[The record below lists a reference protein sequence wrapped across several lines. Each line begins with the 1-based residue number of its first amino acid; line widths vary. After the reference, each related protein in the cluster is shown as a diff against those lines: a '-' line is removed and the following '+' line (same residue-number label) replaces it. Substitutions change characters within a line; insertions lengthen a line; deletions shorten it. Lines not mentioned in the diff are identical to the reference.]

1 MARKA
6 LVPKTRAV
14 YVPPGLTVI
23 EQEAILQ
30 DYKKKQVY
38 VLPKARH
45 TTQTIYKTLP
55 GKTRSQTAAIA
66 IAAPTKRLYYYKTSC
81 KFPNLD
87 QEKDQEKIILTTIDY
102 AL

>member
-45 TTQTIYKTLP
+45 TT
-55 GKTRSQTAAIA
+55 
-66 IAAPTKRLYYYKTSC
+66 
-81 KFPNLD
+81 
-87 QEKDQEKIILTTIDY
+87 
-102 AL
+102 